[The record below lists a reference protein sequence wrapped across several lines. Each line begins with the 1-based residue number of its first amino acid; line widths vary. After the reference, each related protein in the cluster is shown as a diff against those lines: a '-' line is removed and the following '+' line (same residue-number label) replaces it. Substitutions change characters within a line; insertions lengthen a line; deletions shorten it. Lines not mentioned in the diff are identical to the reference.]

1 MVKRI
6 FDVLVSVLV
15 LIILSPLILILIAMV
30 KYKMGGPVFF
40 VQIRPGMDSKP
51 FKMIKFRTMTN
62 DIDEEGNL
70 LNDRLRLTKLG
81 SIMRKT
87 SLDELPELMNV
98 IKGDMSLVGPRPLLM
113 SYLEVYTDEEKKRHN
128 VRPGITG
135 LSQVN
140 GRNNLNWDE
149 RLKLDIEYVNTKS
162 LILDIKIL
170 FKTILLVL
178 KNKDVNT
185 IPGEHLKPLDEI
197 RNGK

>member
-1 MVKRI
+1 MIKRA
-6 FDVLVSVLV
+6 FD
-15 LIILSPLILILIAMV
+15 LIASLIGLLLLSPLFLILFLLV
-30 KYKMGGPVFF
+30 RLKMGSPVLFS
-40 VQIRPGMDSKP
+40 QIRPGKGGKP
-51 FKMIKFRTMTN
+51 FRMIKFRTMTN
-62 DIDEEGNL
+62 DKDEEGNL
-70 LNDRLRLTKLG
+70 LNDRLRLTNLG

-87 SLDELPELMNV
+87 SLDEIPELINV

-113 SYLEVYTDEEKKRHN
+113 SYLDVYTEEEKKRHN

-185 IPGEHLKPLDEI
+185 IPGEHLKPLDVI